1 MGGSNST
8 NERNEANPL
17 TAVTPSMTAAA
28 QLQSQIQ
35 LAITNEPTLAKSNIN
50 VNVTQDEITLSGSVS
65 NGKERQTA
73 ERIAQSYAEN
83 RRVTDRLTANGK

>member
-1 MGGSNST
+1 
-8 NERNEANPL
+8 
-17 TAVTPSMTAAA
+17 MTAAA